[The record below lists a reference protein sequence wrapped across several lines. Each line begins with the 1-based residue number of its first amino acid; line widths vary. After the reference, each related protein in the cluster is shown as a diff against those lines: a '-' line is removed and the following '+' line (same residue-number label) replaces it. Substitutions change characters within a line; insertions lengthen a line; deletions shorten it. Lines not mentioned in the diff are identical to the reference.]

1 MDQKALSRPD
11 LSSAL
16 HPNDP
21 RIKSEIL
28 SMIVQY
34 LEDSHYYASAL
45 NLRDEIRLQCAQ
57 DMQRG
62 KQLTALRGSITS
74 GDWSS
79 IENLTGDLL
88 ANPKLL
94 YTILR
99 HRFYELLFQ
108 GDTTTALQF
117 LSTRL
122 HEYRAHEDVPG
133 DFDRLCLLVV
143 EAASPSQIHPMPD
156 LEQSRTQI
164 IKDIDKVLS
173 KSDMPLVEEKPPP
186 QRLVQLIKQAVT
198 FQFGT
203 FPPENQISS
212 LITDF
217 EPSVIPTKKPI
228 QLNPSAVHNG
238 AVKSIAFVPGSNILL
253 SGSDDKTVC
262 VWSAATKKCIGRLS
276 GHNGR
281 IWSIASSEKCAVTS
295 SSDSTVKLWSFNDQ
309 RELATFKGHKGDV
322 YCVDIEDGDSHLL
335 SGGYDQSIVVWDTPT
350 QIAATILKGHSG
362 AVTAVQFD
370 NSGKL
375 VVSGGTDLTVQLW
388 DVRSYLATIQL
399 SPVLSEVTSLSSDKQ
414 FTHILAATKDN
425 TNRIWDLRRT
435 DSVML
440 LKGHSNASKHFVRAR
455 YGPDDKTVISGSDDG
470 RIYCWDAITGKVIDK
485 LKAHPMGVFDVVW
498 SSHAHMFASCGND
511 NKVLLWEPTLV
522 QSKNDDDNNTDS
534 H

>member
-16 HPNDP
+16 HPDDP

-34 LEDSHYYASAL
+34 LEDSQYYASAL
-45 NLRDEIRLQCAQ
+45 NLRDEIRLQCAH

-74 GDWSS
+74 GDWST

-88 ANPKLL
+88 ANPTLL

-99 HRFYELLFQ
+99 HRFYELLLQ

-122 HEYRAHEDVPG
+122 HEYRSHEDEPG
-133 DFDRLCLLVV
+133 DFDKLCLLVV
-143 EAASPSQIHPMPD
+143 EAASPSQIHQMPN
-156 LEQSRTQI
+156 LEQSLAQI
-164 IKDIDKVLS
+164 IKAIDKVLS

-186 QRLVQLIKQAVT
+186 QRLIQLIKQAVT
-198 FQFGT
+198 FQYGT
-203 FPPENQISS
+203 FPPEKQITS

-217 EPSVIPTKKPI
+217 EPSVIPTGKPI
-228 QLNPSAVHNG
+228 QLDPSAVHTG
-238 AVKSIAFVPGSNILL
+238 AVKSIAFVPGSNLLL

-262 VWSAATKKCIGRLS
+262 VWSAATKTCVGRLN

-281 IWSIASSEKCAVTS
+281 IWSIASSDKYAVTA

-309 RELATFKGHKGDV
+309 KEISTFTGHKGDV
-322 YCVDIEDGDSHLL
+322 YCVDIEDGGGHIL

-350 QIAATILKGHSG
+350 QIAETILKGHSG

-370 NSGKL
+370 NTGKL

-399 SPVLSEVTSLSSDKQ
+399 SPVLSEVTSLSSDKP

-425 TNRIWDLRRT
+425 TNRIWDLRMT

-440 LKGHSNASKHFVRAR
+440 IKGHSNASNHFVRAR
-455 YGPDDKTVISGSDDG
+455 YGPDDKTIIGGSDDG
-470 RIYCWDAITGKVIDK
+470 RIYCWDTLTGKVLEK
-485 LKAHPMGVFDVVW
+485 LKAHPMGCYDVVW

-511 NKVLLWEPTLV
+511 NKVLLWEPKLV
-522 QSKNDDDNNTDS
+522 QNQGDDGKA
-534 H
+534 